1 MTTSHGA
8 DVEFARQEEHA
19 QEHGIEAPGVG
30 PADARTAGVFARV
43 QHLGVVRESK
53 QVDGVAL
60 QQRLQ
65 QGGGGEGGDCPV
77 NSHHTRLPH
86 TRSPHTFV

>member
-65 QGGGGEGGDCPV
+65 QGGGCPA
-77 NSHHTRLPH
+77 NSHHTRSRH
-86 TRSPHTFV
+86 TRSPHAFV